1 MINKRRGRDMT
12 EYEQI
17 IKQAKEQNLNFDDKH
32 ILIPGCDENRFCL
45 NGNHC
50 FGRIFRDIGMAV
62 LLRDVDCQYSET
74 GFTKEPFVYRI
85 VDKYK
90 TYLPNS
96 LGHYLVEFY
105 VIE

>member
-1 MINKRRGRDMT
+1 MN

-17 IKQAKEQNLNFDDKH
+17 IVRAKEQNIDLGDKY
-32 ILIPGCDENRFCL
+32 ILIPRDENSLSL
-45 NGNHC
+45 NGTLY
-50 FGRIFRDIGMAV
+50 FGRIFEDTNIVAI
-62 LLRDVDCQYSET
+62 LRDVEEPYSET
-74 GFTKEPFVYRI
+74 GFIKEPFIYRI

-96 LGHYLVEFY
+96 FGYYLVEFY

>member
-1 MINKRRGRDMT
+1 MT
-12 EYEQI
+12 EYEKI
-17 IKQAKEQNLNFDDKH
+17 VTRAKEQNIDLGNKY
-32 ILIPGCDENRFCL
+32 ILIPGCDENKFSL
-45 NGNHC
+45 NGSPC
-50 FGRIFRDIGMAV
+50 FGRVFEDTEMAV
-62 LLRDVDCQYSET
+62 LLRNVDCQYSDT
-74 GFTKEPFVYRI
+74 GYIKEPFIYRI

>member
-1 MINKRRGRDMT
+1 MS

-17 IKQAKEQNLNFDDKH
+17 VARAKEQKIDLEDKY
-32 ILIPGCDENRFCL
+32 ILIPGCDENRFSL
-45 NGNHC
+45 NGSGC
-50 FGRIFRDIGMAV
+50 FGRVFEDTEMAV

-74 GFTKEPFVYRI
+74 GWIKEPFIYRI

-90 TYLPNS
+90 TYLSN
-96 LGHYLVEFY
+96 GMIAYLVEFY

>member
-1 MINKRRGRDMT
+1 MS

-17 IKQAKEQNLNFDDKH
+17 IKRAKEQNINLEDKY
-32 ILIPGCDENRFCL
+32 ILIPGSNENRFSL
-45 NGNHC
+45 NGSGC
-50 FGRIFRDIGMAV
+50 FGRVFEDTETAV

-74 GFTKEPFVYRI
+74 GWIKEPFIYRI

-90 TYLPNS
+90 TYLSNGVIS
-96 LGHYLVEFY
+96 YLVEFY